1 MNMPR
6 PHHHSF
12 AHQRLPGLAF
22 RFRDSFLS
30 LLREKGEGYLKDIWY
45 QLGSTLPKDERLPAD
60 GLALSFVEGKC
71 YCGVIITLP
80 KAKHQTEA
88 HMIAV
93 LGERVSGSILADEV
107 CDFQHRNLRYFT
119 LERSK
124 PKADDTGTVLGEW
137 TCRRHSNHGPGPK
150 VDAELF
156 WESCTNIALPK
167 TRMQFHKD
175 TSTYESRKRR
185 YKFELENK
193 RKSENLL
200 RYCNP
205 AFWTLG
211 RKDD

>member
-107 CDFQHRNLRYFT
+107 CDFQYRNLRYFT

-150 VDAELF
+150 LMQSSFGRIVRISPSHKRVSNFIKIRVRMRVVSVD
-156 WESCTNIALPK
+156 TNL
-167 TRMQFHKD
+167 
-175 TSTYESRKRR
+175 S
-185 YKFELENK
+185 
-193 RKSENLL
+193 
-200 RYCNP
+200 
-205 AFWTLG
+205 
-211 RKDD
+211 